1 MKALKELAYAS
12 MLLLAS
18 CTVQEEMKEL
28 TIDFETKVPLEVVEE
43 HLQIDSLVCI
53 SANGCFISR
62 FDKMIPSGDYIYVL
76 DTMQDV
82 VFKIDMPSKT
92 FCRFIDK
99 AGSARDEYIGIT
111 DIAVD
116 VQGNLLVYDS
126 ESAKVNVYDSLA
138 NYVRTVKVNRGTS
151 LAVSSEGQMGINA
164 GQMEEAPIFV
174 YSADGTG
181 ERRVRHDVLYPNFSF
196 DNVRGIAQ
204 WKDSFVFTVP
214 FDYHI
219 YMTDGESV
227 IPLVNL
233 NCGKRQCDVESL
245 KKLDFMACRE
255 AVFGMSDKIMYF
267 SNIAVYDGKFFLST
281 DLNDQLLYDSEQDSV
296 LVVSNVEAPYNILF
310 STPLFVNAK
319 GQFCCVTTGSN
330 IVNAYLPFI
339 EVKGAKSPKLHVKRE
354 ELGDSA
360 NSFWIMTGK
369 VK

>member
-204 WKDSFVFTVP
+204 WKDGFVFTVP

-330 IVNAYLPFI
+330 MVNAYLPFI
-339 EVKGAKSPKLHVKRE
+339 EVKGAKSPKLHIKRE

>member
-18 CTVQEEMKEL
+18 CTMQEEMKEL

-151 LAVSSEGQMGINA
+151 LAVSPEGQMGINA

-330 IVNAYLPFI
+330 MVNAYLPFI

-354 ELGDSA
+354 EVGDSA

>member
-43 HLQIDSLVCI
+43 HLQIDSLICI

-76 DTMQDV
+76 DTMQGV

-151 LAVSSEGQMGINA
+151 LAVSPEGQMGIDA

-174 YSADGTG
+174 YSADGKG
-181 ERRVRHDVLYPNFSF
+181 ERRVRHDVLSPNVSF

-204 WKDSFVFTVP
+204 WKDGFVFTVP

-330 IVNAYLPFI
+330 MVNAYLPFI
-339 EVKGAKSPKLHVKRE
+339 EVKGAKSPKLHIKRE
-354 ELGDSA
+354 EVGDSA

>member
-92 FCRFIDK
+92 FCIFIDK

-151 LAVSSEGQMGINA
+151 LVVSPEGQMGINA

-174 YSADGTG
+174 YSADGKG

-204 WKDSFVFTVP
+204 WKDGFVFTVP

-330 IVNAYLPFI
+330 MVNAYLPFI
-339 EVKGAKSPKLHVKRE
+339 EVKGVKSPKLHIKRE
-354 ELGDSA
+354 EVGDSA

>member
-164 GQMEEAPIFV
+164 GQMEEVPIFV

-204 WKDSFVFTVP
+204 WKDGFVFTVP

-330 IVNAYLPFI
+330 MVNSYLPFI
-339 EVKGAKSPKLHVKRE
+339 EVKCAKSPKLHVKRE

>member
-164 GQMEEAPIFV
+164 GQMEEVPIFV

-204 WKDSFVFTVP
+204 WKDGFVFTVP

-330 IVNAYLPFI
+330 MVNAYLPFI
-339 EVKGAKSPKLHVKRE
+339 EVKGAKSPKLHIKRE
-354 ELGDSA
+354 EVGDSA

>member
-1 MKALKELAYAS
+1 M
-12 MLLLAS
+12 
-18 CTVQEEMKEL
+18 
-28 TIDFETKVPLEVVEE
+28 
-43 HLQIDSLVCI
+43 
-53 SANGCFISR
+53 
-62 FDKMIPSGDYIYVL
+62 
-76 DTMQDV
+76 
-82 VFKIDMPSKT
+82 
-92 FCRFIDK
+92 
-99 AGSARDEYIGIT
+99 
-111 DIAVD
+111 
-116 VQGNLLVYDS
+116 LVYDS

-204 WKDSFVFTVP
+204 WKDGFVFTVP

-330 IVNAYLPFI
+330 MVNAYLPFI

-354 ELGDSA
+354 EVGDSA

>member
-164 GQMEEAPIFV
+164 GQMEEVPIFV

-204 WKDSFVFTVP
+204 WKDGFVFTVP

-219 YMTDGESV
+219 YMTDGETV

-233 NCGKRQCDVESL
+233 NCGKKQCDVESL

-330 IVNAYLPFI
+330 MVNSYLPFI
-339 EVKGAKSPKLHVKRE
+339 EVKCAKSPKLHVKRE

>member
-126 ESAKVNVYDSLA
+126 ESAKVNVYDSSA
-138 NYVRTVKVNRGTS
+138 NYVRTVKVNCGTS
-151 LAVSSEGQMGINA
+151 LAVSPEGQMGINA

-174 YSADGTG
+174 YSADGMG

-204 WKDSFVFTVP
+204 WKDGFVFTVP

-330 IVNAYLPFI
+330 MVNAYLPFI